1 MVNTKSYPYQSI
13 PKRQKQILRC
23 RTYSVS
29 RGILT
34 SFPFLLPNLW
44 VWLGPTNP
52 WLICIAKEPLPFQWK
67 RVSLFYDPTTAW
79 ILISLR
85 SIQSRECTSTLKEHL
100 STTMFSHV
108 CSIGNRLSPVHFQ
121 GPLP

>member
-67 RVSLFYDPTTAW
+67 RFSLFYDPTIAR
-79 ILISLR
+79 ILISARL
-85 SIQSRECTSTLKEHL
+85 IPTLEGTSALAERL
-100 STTMFSHV
+100 PTTMLLA
-108 CSIGNRLSPVHFQ
+108 CLQYR
-121 GPLP
+121 